1 MFTKYDEKVKVHWK
15 EASELLMECFLSK
28 TGLLALDEDWKVT
41 QNGPCNANN
50 TYKSFISFL
59 VRIPKDLS
67 DSIAK
72 NPKREP

>member
-1 MFTKYDEKVKVHWK
+1 MFTKCDKKVKAHLK
-15 EASELLMECFLSK
+15 KASKLLMEYFFSK

-41 QNGPCNANN
+41 QKGPCNANN

>member
-1 MFTKYDEKVKVHWK
+1 MFTKYDEKVKAHSK
-15 EASELLMECFLSK
+15 KHLSCLWNAFQDW
-28 TGLLALDEDWKVT
+28 LLALDEDWKVT
-41 QNGPCNANN
+41 QKGPCNANN

>member
-1 MFTKYDEKVKVHWK
+1 
-15 EASELLMECFLSK
+15 MECFFSK

-41 QNGPCNANN
+41 QKGPCNAIIL
-50 TYKSFISFL
+50 ISHLLVFL